1 MKSTIMEKINKGE
14 AYLPIEDYGII
25 GNLQTAALVSK
36 FASIDYMCFP
46 RFDSPTVF
54 CKMLDTRKGGSFSI
68 IPSMKNVVAKQLY
81 LLDTNVLVTRFFS
94 DEGIAEVTDYMPAD
108 FTEGNCTIVRKI
120 TTIRGKIEYEVCCA
134 PRFDYAKADHTVE
147 KKEDSYWFVPQNKSQ
162 SALFLL
168 SKSDLE
174 KKDKDVV
181 SHFILNEAESTY
193 FVFGEINSEHNKGNS
208 AETIYNNTYHSTIEY
223 WQTWISQCVYNG
235 YWQEVIRRSA
245 LTLKLLFSHKFGS
258 IVAAPSFSFPEAIG
272 QGRNWDYRYTWIRD
286 AAFSMYAFLE
296 LGFTEEA
303 GRFLEWVKKRSSE
316 NKLQL
321 MFAID
326 GSTDLDE
333 KCLDYLEGY
342 KCSKPVRIG
351 NDAHKQT
358 QMDIY
363 GELIET
369 IYVFAKHGGD
379 ITYDYW
385 KIIEGYI
392 ELVIKNWQQ
401 PDRSIWEVRGPKR
414 EFIFS
419 KIMCWVALDRAIKIA
434 DMFSFPYDF
443 GKWHNMRDKIYKYV
457 YENYWND
464 KKKAFVQYKGSD
476 NIDASAMLMPILK
489 MISPMSERWQQTMQ
503 SIEKELKSDV
513 LIYRYRE
520 QESEIDGLKGKEGT
534 FCMCSFWYIQCLAL
548 AGKIEEASEHFEKM
562 LGYANHLGLYAE
574 ELSMKGEALGN
585 FPQAFTHL
593 ALINAALELD
603 KKRNS
608 VTHMR
613 NYSKRFN

>member
-193 FVFGEINSEHNKGNS
+193 FVFGEINSDNKGNS

-464 KKKAFVQYKGSD
+464 KKKVFVQYKGSD

>member
-54 CKMLDTRKGGSFSI
+54 CKMLDTQKGGSFSI

-351 NDAHKQT
+351 NDARKQT

-419 KIMCWVALDRAIKIA
+419 KIMCWVALDKAIKIA

>member
-54 CKMLDTRKGGSFSI
+54 CKMLDTQKGGSFSI

-120 TTIRGKIEYEVCCA
+120 TTIRGKIEYKVCCA
-134 PRFDYAKADHTVE
+134 PRFDYAKADHKVE
-147 KKEDSYWFVPQNKSQ
+147 KKEDSYWFVPQNNSQ

-168 SKSDLE
+168 SKSPLE

-193 FVFGEINSEHNKGNS
+193 FVFGEIHSEHNKGNS

-443 GKWHNMRDKIYKYV
+443 GKWHNMRDTIYKYV

-489 MISPMSERWQQTMQ
+489 MISPMSEKWQQTMQ

-562 LGYANHLGLYAE
+562 LGYANHLGLYSE